1 MPAEQDGCDIEHEH
15 KVLIRLP
22 TLPHISLKH
31 EIGGRLFRI
40 YMHVGT
46 PSPSPETFGLGDLD
60 FVVCKPRGLV
70 GPEEIR
76 SVLRARYVVSGL
88 NPEKHINHLAVMAAE
103 GKFVQVNVEVC
114 QDELEFDRIVFI
126 QSHGDL
132 GKMLS
137 VLARA
142 HGLSLGP
149 EGLQV
154 RVCIR
159 V

>member
-1 MPAEQDGCDIEHEH
+1 
-15 KVLIRLP
+15 
-22 TLPHISLKH
+22 
-31 EIGGRLFRI
+31 
-40 YMHVGT
+40 
-46 PSPSPETFGLGDLD
+46 
-60 FVVCKPRGLV
+60 
-70 GPEEIR
+70 
-76 SVLRARYVVSGL
+76 
-88 NPEKHINHLAVMAAE
+88 MAAE

-126 QSHGDL
+126 QSHGDMD
-132 GKMLS
+132 KMLS

-142 HGLSLGP
+142 HGPSPGP